1 MTIIADRTLLDESPS
16 PNNDVPFTVM
26 VRRAALID
34 ALRSG
39 KFRKGTGSLLKSFYS
54 IESGRHQ
61 KYYCCIGVGCSL
73 VNIPDEDLIDDLES
87 DYMTFEDQ
95 YGISHRT
102 ARYLMAMNDG
112 DPYGET
118 IDNDPVIGY
127 LASNVKVIRVTQIE
141 RSFEEI
147 ARFLEIIWRMT
158 PSGDTEN

>member
-26 VRRAALID
+26 VHRAALIN

-54 IESGRHQ
+54 VESGRHQ

-112 DPYGET
+112 DQYGEP
-118 IDNDPVIGY
+118 IDDSWEAGY
-127 LASNVKVIRVTQIE
+127 LPSNIKVIRVTQRE
-141 RSFEEI
+141 MDFKEI
-147 ARFLEIIWRMT
+147 ARFLEIIWEMT
-158 PSGDTEN
+158 PHGSD

>member
-1 MTIIADRTLLDESPS
+1 MTIIADRVLLDESSQPD
-16 PNNDVPFTVM
+16 NHNVPFTVM
-26 VRRAALID
+26 LRRAALID

-39 KFRKGTGSLLKSFYS
+39 KFRKGTGSLLKAFYS

-87 DYMTFEDQ
+87 DYMTFEEQ

-112 DPYGET
+112 DQYGEP
-118 IDNDPVIGY
+118 IEGGEWPSY
-127 LASNVKVIRVTQIE
+127 LPSNIKVIRVTQRE
-141 RSFEEI
+141 MDFKEI
-147 ARFLEIIWRMT
+147 ARFLEIIWEMT
-158 PSGDTEN
+158 PHGSD